1 MRLTNFTDYAL
12 RVLMYVGA
20 KGDENSTIDE
30 IADYYGIS
38 RNHLMKIVFL
48 LGKLGYLST
57 TRGKGGGLRL
67 GMDPAKL
74 NIGKLVRQTEED
86 LALVPCMESEGECRI
101 RSACVLRSVLADA
114 LSAFLGTLD
123 QYTLAD
129 LLEPKRRLARLFA
142 FADAPQH

>member
-1 MRLTNFTDYAL
+1 LRLTNFTDYAL

-20 KGDENSTIDE
+20 KGEQNSTIDE
-30 IADYYGIS
+30 IAEYYGIS
-38 RNHLMKIVFL
+38 RNHLMKVVFR

-57 TRGKGGGLRL
+57 SRGKGGGLRL

-86 LALVPCMESEGECRI
+86 LSVVSCLPDGGGDCRI
-101 RSACVLRSVLADA
+101 RSACVLRGALAEA
-114 LSAFLGTLD
+114 LDAFLGTLD

-142 FADAPQH
+142 FDQAG

>member
-1 MRLTNFTDYAL
+1 VRLTNFTDYAL
-12 RVLMYVGA
+12 RVLMYVGT
-20 KGDENSTIDE
+20 KGEELSTIDE

-38 RNHLMKIVFL
+38 RNHLMKIVFV

-57 TRGKGGGLRL
+57 NRGRGGGIRL
-67 GMDPAKL
+67 KMDPKKL

-86 LALVPCMESEGECRI
+86 LALVSCLPDGGGDCRI
-101 RSACVLRSVLADA
+101 RSVCVLRGVLSEA
-114 LSAFLGTLD
+114 LTAFLGVLD

-142 FADAPQH
+142 FPEVR